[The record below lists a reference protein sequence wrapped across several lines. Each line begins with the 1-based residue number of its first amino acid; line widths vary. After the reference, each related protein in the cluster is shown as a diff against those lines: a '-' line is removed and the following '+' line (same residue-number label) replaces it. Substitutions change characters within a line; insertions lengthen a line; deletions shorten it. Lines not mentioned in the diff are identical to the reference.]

1 MGQDKPGVV
10 YVDRRDRQ
18 IGTGETDKLAGRRD
32 RHISRQKRQTH
43 WLAGET
49 DKLAGRRDRHIG
61 RQER

>member
-1 MGQDKPGVV
+1 M